1 MKKFIT
7 VLSVLALA
15 MAMSFSADAQL
26 IPRYHNKTKTPP
38 PAVVQIPN
46 GISAAEF
53 LQSEVYQE
61 ALLDSEKGRKNFFTG
76 VTLSLIGSAAA
87 GVGAAMMNVGNEDIG
102 GILIIGGGLSA
113 IIGTVFEISGANRWA
128 KGETTLKNL
137 RFEYT
142 VKANGLA
149 ISF

>member
-7 VLSVLALA
+7 ALSVLALA
-15 MAMSFSADAQL
+15 MAMSFSADAQF

-38 PAVVQIPN
+38 PAVIQVPS

-53 LQSEVYQE
+53 LQSDVYQE

-76 VTLSLIGSAAA
+76 ITLSLIGSATA
-87 GVGAAMMNVGNEDIG
+87 GVGAVMMEAGNEDIG
-102 GILIIGGGLSA
+102 GILIITGGLST
-113 IIGTVFEISGANRWA
+113 IIGTVFEVSGAKRWVN
-128 KGETTLKNL
+128 GEATLKNL